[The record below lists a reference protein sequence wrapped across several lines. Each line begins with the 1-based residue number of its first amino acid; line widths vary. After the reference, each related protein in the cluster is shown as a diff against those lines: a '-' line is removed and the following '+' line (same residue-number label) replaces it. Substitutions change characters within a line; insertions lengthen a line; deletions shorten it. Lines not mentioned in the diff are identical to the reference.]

1 MKSDNVLHTPVM
13 VAECLDFLAP
23 AFDVERPIL
32 VDATV
37 GLGGHSEAALQ
48 AFPALTVIGIDRD
61 LAALHLA
68 QERLAPFGDRFIP
81 FHGTYDEIP
90 EALQGELADGILMD
104 LGVSSMQLDNPDRG
118 FAYAKPAVLDM
129 RMDERGER
137 TAAIIL
143 ADSSERELAGI
154 LRKYGEERFAPR
166 IARAIVARRETSP
179 ITTTDELVEVV
190 RSAIPAAARR
200 KGGNPA
206 KRTFQAIRVAV
217 NEELD
222 ILSDALPAALS
233 SLRVGGRIVVESYQS
248 LEDRIV
254 KRVFAEGAT
263 PEVPADLPLVADEVE
278 RGTRLRLLTRGAM
291 KPDLKEQE
299 QNPRSKSARL
309 RAAELVAPWRE
320 NV

>member
-1 MKSDNVLHTPVM
+1 MGADNALHTPVM
-13 VAECLDFLAP
+13 VAECLDLLAP
-23 AFDVERPIL
+23 AFDVDQPVL

-37 GLGGHSEAALQ
+37 GLGGHSEAALR
-48 AFPALTVIGIDRD
+48 AFPNLTVIGVDRD
-61 LAALHLA
+61 LQALRVA
-68 QERLAPFGDRFIP
+68 KERLTPFGDRFIP

-104 LGVSSMQLDNPDRG
+104 LGVSSMQLDNADRG
-118 FAYAKPAVLDM
+118 FAYARPAALDM
-129 RMDERGER
+129 RMDERSET
-137 TAAIIL
+137 TAATLL
-143 ADSSERELAGI
+143 ANSSERELTEI

-166 IARAIVARRETSP
+166 IARAIVARRDANP

-190 RSAIPAAARR
+190 RAAIPAAARR

-222 ILSDALPAALS
+222 ILSDALPRALA

-263 PEVPADLPLVADEVE
+263 SKLPADLPILADEVE
-278 RGTRLRLLTRGAM
+278 QGTRLRLLTRGAL
-291 KPDLKEQE
+291 KPDLEEQE
-299 QNPRSKSARL
+299 KNPRSKSARL
-309 RAAELVAPWRE
+309 RAAELLAPWRE